1 VTLAPCGWHTVEP
14 MGRHVEAS
22 GTVHDLRRTA
32 PIAGL
37 TGGAAWVL
45 AYFLPD
51 GGTLETILLWAGA
64 VLLTVALFGLGLLLV
79 RGDVL
84 ALRVFV
90 ALALPTLVWGVFGLV
105 HGSLSDPE
113 LVDAVFGAIVGL
125 VSGVRL
131 GHHGSG
137 VPRATL

>member
-1 VTLAPCGWHTVEP
+1 

-22 GTVHDLRRTA
+22 GTALDLRRAA

-37 TGGAAWVL
+37 TGGVAWVL
-45 AYFLPD
+45 AYVLPD
-51 GGTLETILLWAGA
+51 GGTLETTVLWAGA

-79 RGDVL
+79 RSEVL

-90 ALALPTLVWGVFGLV
+90 ALALPTLVWGVFALV

-113 LVDAVFGAIVGL
+113 RVDAVFGAIVGL

-131 GHHGSG
+131 GRHGSG

>member
-1 VTLAPCGWHTVEP
+1 
-14 MGRHVEAS
+14 M
-22 GTVHDLRRTA
+22 
-32 PIAGL
+32 
-37 TGGAAWVL
+37 L
-45 AYFLPD
+45 AYVLPD
-51 GGTLETILLWAGA
+51 GGTLETTVLWAGA

-79 RGDVL
+79 RSEVL

-90 ALALPTLVWGVFGLV
+90 ALALPTLVWGVFALV

-113 LVDAVFGAIVGL
+113 RVDAVFGAIVGL

-131 GHHGSG
+131 GRHGSG

>member
-1 VTLAPCGWHTVEP
+1 MVVSPHGWQTVAS

-22 GTVHDLRRTA
+22 GTLHDLRRTA

-37 TGGAAWVL
+37 AGGISWVFAFL
-45 AYFLPD
+45 LPD
-51 GGTLETILLWAGA
+51 GGTLETTLLWAGA
-64 VLLTVALFGLGLLLV
+64 ILLTVALFGLGLLLV
-79 RGDVL
+79 RSDVL

-113 LVDAVFGAIVGL
+113 LVDAVFGAVVGL

-131 GHHGSG
+131 GHHGRG